1 MTKTSEWSGKVVF
14 VLNEEEITKDLRA
27 MLKTTV

>member
-1 MTKTSEWSGKVVF
+1 MTKTSEWSAKVVF
-14 VLNEEEITKDLRA
+14 TLNEEEITKDLRD